1 MPIAFPSLRFPAR
14 GVVAGAA
21 LLMQAHFAL
30 AQPQPAPSAPPAE
43 PPKQAAVLAP
53 FTSDGCSLFPD
64 RAPIGNADWCT
75 CCVEHDLAYWRGGTA
90 EEREQA
96 DQRLRACV
104 TDKTGDQ
111 TLGET
116 MYLGVRA
123 GGGPY
128 FLTWYRWGYGWPYG
142 RGYQALSAEERAQA
156 DRLEREYRAAGAPSV
171 CKKPDASPSV
181 EQGKR

>member
-1 MPIAFPSLRFPAR
+1 MLIAAPSLRLQAR
-14 GVVAGAA
+14 RFALGAA
-21 LLMQAHFAL
+21 WLIQAQFAFAQ
-30 AQPQPAPSAPPAE
+30 AQPAQPAPPAE

-64 RAPIGNADWCT
+64 RAPIGNADWCS

-90 EEREQA
+90 DERERA
-96 DQRLRACV
+96 DARLRACV

-111 TLGET
+111 ALGET

-142 RGYQALSAEERAQA
+142 RGYQALNDEEKAQA
-156 DRLEREYRAAGAPSV
+156 ERLEREYRASGAPAV
-171 CKKPDASPSV
+171 CKKPEASPSV
-181 EQGKR
+181 EQRKR

>member
-30 AQPQPAPSAPPAE
+30 AQPQPAPSAPPTE

-64 RAPIGNADWCT
+64 RAPVGNADWCT
-75 CCVEHDLAYWRGGTA
+75 CCVEHDIAYWRGGTA

-104 TDKTGDQ
+104 TNKTGDQ